1 MSIITSTNETL
12 NEYVTGATEVSE
24 TWIGELVWYSMHDVS
39 VPHDA
44 LVKALAGVD
53 DIVLPPRPADHDV
66 FRRVTSAMKARRIES
81 ASADEYYNYM
91 LREFADSQRI
101 TRRVVRETVNPQGKR
116 LSYEP
121 MIDVVYSRPAQKD
134 GTGYVSVHLIQGVI
148 PDAHS
153 AAMANGAVKE
163 FKEKRGTINAQG
175 IREWIRH
182 YLIEQGAVNVKGR
195 SGGLYFVPQA
205 NTGMLAV
212 LEVLSDTMNQTVGAG
227 TIDYHSLPLVDSK
240 RQRAMIR
247 RAFEA
252 DTTSAIDAQMDEIT
266 KILKSGSK
274 ISEKRYADI
283 LGEYQRLSSRS
294 VEYKNLLDDA
304 LSETETRVDWF
315 KAQVLALTDRI
326 DYKDKV

>member
-1 MSIITSTNETL
+1 MSVINSTNDTL
-12 NEYVTGATEVSE
+12 QEYLTGATEVTE

-66 FRRVTSAMKARRIES
+66 FRRVSSAMKARRVES
-81 ASADEYYNYM
+81 SNVDQYYNYM

-101 TRRVVRETVNPQGKR
+101 TRRIVRETVDPKGKR

-134 GTGYVSVHLIQGVI
+134 QPGHASVHLIQGVT
-148 PDAHS
+148 PDAFS
-153 AAMANGAVKE
+153 AQMAQNTISE
-163 FKEKRGTINAQG
+163 FKAKRGTINAQG

-212 LEVLSDTMNQTVGAG
+212 LEVLSDTMNQSVGAG

-252 DTTSAIDAQMDEIT
+252 DTTSAIDTQMDEIT
-266 KILKSGSK
+266 KILKSDKK
-274 ISEKRYADI
+274 ISEKRYSDI

-294 VEYKNLLDDA
+294 AEYKDLLDDA

-315 KAQVLALTDRI
+315 KAQVLALTERI
-326 DYKDKV
+326 DYKDQ

>member
-1 MSIITSTNETL
+1 MSVANSTNETL
-12 NEYVTGATEVSE
+12 QEYLTGATEVTE

-39 VPHDA
+39 VPHSA

-66 FRRVTSAMKARRIES
+66 FRRVSSAMKARRIES
-81 ASADEYYNYM
+81 SNVDQYYNYM

-101 TRRVVRETVNPQGKR
+101 TRRIVRETVDPKGKR

-121 MIDVVYSRPAQKD
+121 MLDVVYSRPAVKD
-134 GTGYVSVHLIQGVI
+134 QPGHASVHMIPGVQ
-148 PDAHS
+148 PDAFS
-153 AAMANGAVKE
+153 SQMAHNTVKE

-212 LEVLSDTMNQTVGAG
+212 LEVLSDTMNQSVGAG
-227 TIDYHSLPLVDSK
+227 TIDYHSLPLVDTK

-252 DTTSAIDAQMDEIT
+252 DTTSAIDTMMDEIT

-274 ISEKRYADI
+274 ISEKRYGAI
-283 LGEYQRLSSRS
+283 LAEYQRLSSRS
-294 VEYKNLLDDA
+294 IEYKELLDDA

-326 DYKDKV
+326 DHKD